1 MYIYIMF
8 LCDSPYAAWGWYIQP
23 FLEAMPSQ
31 ADGTEYRLPGD
42 GHWPSFNVSPGDLV
56 VSFRHK
62 ARPGE
67 VQLLSLGNHRK

>member
-1 MYIYIMF
+1 MF

-67 VQLLSLGNHRK
+67 VQLLSLGNHRKW